1 MCVGCVCEVGWG
13 WCVCVKCQQT
23 FRLVCVCVCV
33 CWVER
38 ELAAIQSDFLRHDRR
53 SERDVNMFPF

>member
-1 MCVGCVCEVGWG
+1 MVCVCEVSTNLSVG
-13 WCVCVKCQQT
+13 
-23 FRLVCVCVCV
+23 VCVCV